1 MIEIHQFLAIP
12 LLESTDKIVQ
22 WAERTS
28 NNVVTSLS
36 NIPNKLNGSRLYT
49 NNRVSRTKL
58 SK

>member
-1 MIEIHQFLAIP
+1 MIGIHQFLVMP
-12 LLESTDKIVQ
+12 LLEPMDKIGQ
-22 WAERTS
+22 WVERTS